1 LKFFVTGG
9 AGFIGRHLVAKLLDD
24 GHEITIFDN
33 FSSSSKND
41 IVHLLENGVSL
52 VTGDILD
59 YDLLLKSMP
68 NYDFVIHLAAQ
79 TSVEQSIVDPETT
92 IGVNVEGTVNVLK
105 SCVKTNVKSLIYTS
119 TAAVYGSSPTPIAE
133 TSQPN
138 PISSY
143 GASKLVTEYNLQT
156 FSRFFGLN
164 CISLRLFNVYGNGQL
179 TDTGVIRKFLK
190 NISKDVPIEI
200 FGDGTQTRDFVHI
213 SDVIQAFYCAIKN
226 IEAKRGEVYNIG
238 SGTATSINELVSSLI
253 SSKDQFSGQ
262 DLQVT
267 HKPALE
273 GEIKDS
279 KADISLA
286 ENDIGYSPQMSLS
299 DGLASLV

>member
-1 LKFFVTGG
+1 MKFFITGG
-9 AGFIGRHLVAKLLDD
+9 AGFIGRHLVAKLLHDK
-24 GHEITIFDN
+24 HEITIFDN

-41 IVHLLENGVSL
+41 ITHLLEDGVGL

-79 TSVEQSIVDPETT
+79 TSVSQSVANPKTTADIIVD
-92 IGVNVEGTVNVLK
+92 GTVNVLK
-105 SCVKTNVKSLIYTS
+105 SCVKTNVKNIIFSS
-119 TAAVYGSSPTPIAE
+119 SAAVYGNSINTPLAENAQLSPL
-133 TSQPN
+133 
-138 PISSY
+138 SSY
-143 GASKLVTEYNLQT
+143 GASKLVAEYNLLA
-156 FSRFFGLN
+156 FSKLFGLN
-164 CISLRLFNVYGNGQL
+164 CISLRLFNVYGNGQSSEA
-179 TDTGVIRKFLK
+179 GVIRKFLK

-200 FGDGTQTRDFVHI
+200 FGDGVQSRDFVHI
-213 SDVIQAFYCAIKN
+213 SDVIEAFYCAIRN

-238 SGTATSINELVSSLI
+238 SGTATSINELASLLI
-253 SSKDQFSGQ
+253 SSKGK
-262 DLQVT
+262 DLQVI

-286 ENDIGYSPQMSLS
+286 ENDIGYSPHVPLS
-299 DGLASLV
+299 DGLANLI

>member
-1 LKFFVTGG
+1 
-9 AGFIGRHLVAKLLDD
+9 LLHD
-24 GHEITIFDN
+24 GHNITIFDN

-41 IVHLLENGVSL
+41 ISHLLENGVSL

-59 YDLLLKSMP
+59 YGLLLKSMA
-68 NYDFVIHLAAQ
+68 NHDFVIHLAAQ
-79 TSVEQSIVDPETT
+79 TSVSESIANPKTTVD
-92 IGVNVEGTVNVLK
+92 IIVNGTVNVLK
-105 SCVKTNVKSLIYTS
+105 SCVKTNVKSLISTS
-119 TAAVYGSSPTPIAE
+119 TAAVYGSSPTPISE

-143 GASKLVTEYNLQT
+143 GASKLVTEYNLQA

-164 CISLRLFNVYGNGQL
+164 CISLRLFNVYGNGQSSEAV
-179 TDTGVIRKFLK
+179 VIRKFLK
-190 NISKDVPIEI
+190 NISKDLPLEI

-238 SGTATSINELVSSLI
+238 SGKSASINELASLLI
-253 SSKDQFSGQ
+253 SSKGK
-262 DLQVT
+262 DLQII
-267 HKPALE
+267 HKPE
-273 GEIKDS
+273 RQGEVKFS

-286 ENDIGYSPQMSLS
+286 KTDINYSPEVSLR

>member
-1 LKFFVTGG
+1 LKFLVTGG
-9 AGFIGRHLVAKLLDD
+9 AGFIGRHLVAKLLHDQ
-24 GHEITIFDN
+24 HEITIFDN

-41 IVHLLENGVSL
+41 ITHLLEDGVGL
-52 VTGDILD
+52 VIGDILD

-79 TSVEQSIVDPETT
+79 TSVSQSIADPKTT
-92 IGVNVEGTVNVLK
+92 IDIIVDGTVNVLK
-105 SCVKTNVKSLIYTS
+105 SCVKTNVKNLIFS
-119 TAAVYGSSPTPIAE
+119 SSAAVYGNSLNTLLSENSQLSPL
-133 TSQPN
+133 
-138 PISSY
+138 SSY
-143 GASKLVTEYNLQT
+143 GASKLVAEYNLQT
-156 FSRFFGLN
+156 FSKLFGLN
-164 CISLRLFNVYGNGQL
+164 SISLRLFNVYGNGQSSEA
-179 TDTGVIRKFLK
+179 GVIRKFLK
-190 NISKDVPIEI
+190 NISKELPLEI

-213 SDVIQAFYCAIKN
+213 SDVIEAFYCAIRN

-238 SGTATSINELVSSLI
+238 SGSATSINELALLLI
-253 SSKDQFSGQ
+253 SSKEKDP
-262 DLQVT
+262 QVI

-286 ENDIGYSPQMSLS
+286 ENDIGYSPQIQLS

>member
-1 LKFFVTGG
+1 MKFLVTGG
-9 AGFIGRHLVAKLLDD
+9 AGFIGKHLIVELLRDD
-24 GHEITIFDN
+24 HNITIFDN

-41 IVHLLENGVSL
+41 VVHLLENGVNL

-59 YDLLLKSMP
+59 YDLLLKSMS

-92 IGVNVEGTVNVLK
+92 IDINVEGTVNVLK
-105 SCVKTNVKSLIYTS
+105 SCVKTNVKGLISTS
-119 TAAVYGSSPTPIAE
+119 TAAVYGSSPTPISE

-143 GASKLVTEYNLQT
+143 GASKLVTEYNLQA

-164 CISLRLFNVYGNGQL
+164 CISLRLFNVYGNGQS
-179 TDTGVIRKFLK
+179 TDAGVIRKFLK
-190 NISKDVPIEI
+190 NISEKIPLEI

-213 SDVIQAFYCAIKN
+213 SDVIQAFYCAIRN
-226 IEAKRGEVYNIG
+226 IEAKRGKVYNIG
-238 SGTATSINELVSSLI
+238 SGSATSINELAALLL
-253 SSKDQFSGQ
+253 SGKGK
-262 DLQVT
+262 DLQLI

>member
-1 LKFFVTGG
+1 MVTGG
-9 AGFIGRHLVAKLLDD
+9 AGFIGKHIIAELLRDD
-24 GHEITIFDN
+24 HNITIFDN

-41 IVHLLENGVSL
+41 IVHLLENGVNL

-59 YDLLLKSMP
+59 YDLLLKSMS

-92 IGVNVEGTVNVLK
+92 IDINVEGTVNVLK
-105 SCVKTNVKSLIYTS
+105 SCVKTNVKGLISTS
-119 TAAVYGSSPTPIAE
+119 TAAVYGSSPTPITE

-143 GASKLVTEYNLQT
+143 GASKLVTEYNLQA

-164 CISLRLFNVYGNGQL
+164 CISLRLFNVYGNGQSSEAV
-179 TDTGVIRKFLK
+179 VIRKFLK
-190 NISKDVPIEI
+190 NISKDLPLEI

-238 SGTATSINELVSSLI
+238 SGKSASINELASLLI
-253 SSKDQFSGQ
+253 SSKGK
-262 DLQVT
+262 DLQII
-267 HKPALE
+267 HKPE
-273 GEIKDS
+273 RQGEVKFS

-286 ENDIGYSPQMSLS
+286 KTDINYSPEVSLR

>member
-1 LKFFVTGG
+1 LVTGG

-33 FSSSSKND
+33 FSLSSKND
-41 IVHLLENGVSL
+41 ITNLLENGVSL

-59 YDLLLKSMP
+59 YDLLLKSMS

-79 TSVEQSIVDPETT
+79 TSVSQSIADPKTTADIIVD
-92 IGVNVEGTVNVLK
+92 GTVNVLK
-105 SCVKTNVKSLIYTS
+105 SCVKTNVKNIIFSS
-119 TAAVYGSSPTPIAE
+119 SAAVYGNSLDALISE
-133 TSQPN
+133 KSHLN
-138 PISSY
+138 PLSSY
-143 GASKLVTEYNLQT
+143 GASKLVAEYNLQT
-156 FSRFFGLN
+156 FSKLFGLN
-164 CISLRLFNVYGNGQL
+164 SISLRLFNVYGNGQSSEA
-179 TDTGVIRKFLK
+179 GVIRKFLK
-190 NISKDVPIEI
+190 NISKDVPLEI
-200 FGDGTQTRDFVHI
+200 FGDGAQTRDFVHI
-213 SDVIQAFYCAIKN
+213 SDVIEAFYCAIRN

-238 SGTATSINELVSSLI
+238 SGSATSINELASLLI
-253 SSKDQFSGQ
+253 SSKEK
-262 DLQVT
+262 DLQVI

-286 ENDIGYSPQMSLS
+286 KNDIGYSPQIPLS

>member
-1 LKFFVTGG
+1 MKFFITGG
-9 AGFIGRHLVAKLLDD
+9 AGFIGRHLVAKLLHDK
-24 GHEITIFDN
+24 HEITIFDN

-41 IVHLLENGVSL
+41 ITHLLEDGVGL

-79 TSVEQSIVDPETT
+79 TSVSQSVANPKTTADIIVD
-92 IGVNVEGTVNVLK
+92 GTVNVLK
-105 SCVKTNVKSLIYTS
+105 SCVKTNVKNIIFSS
-119 TAAVYGSSPTPIAE
+119 SAAVYGNSINTLLAENAQLSPL
-133 TSQPN
+133 
-138 PISSY
+138 SSY
-143 GASKLVTEYNLQT
+143 GASKLVAEYNLLA
-156 FSRFFGLN
+156 FSKLFGLN
-164 CISLRLFNVYGNGQL
+164 CISLRLFNVYGNDQSSEA
-179 TDTGVIRKFLK
+179 GVIRKFLK
-190 NISKDVPIEI
+190 NISEEVPLEI

-213 SDVIQAFYCAIKN
+213 SDVIQTFYCAIRN
-226 IEAKRGEVYNIG
+226 IEAKRGNIYNIG
-238 SGTATSINELVSSLI
+238 SGKATSINELAALLLSC
-253 SSKDQFSGQ
+253 KGK
-262 DLQVT
+262 DLQLI

-299 DGLASLV
+299 DGLGSLV

>member
-1 LKFFVTGG
+1 LKFFITGG
-9 AGFIGRHLVAKLLDD
+9 AGFIGRHLVAKLLHDK
-24 GHEITIFDN
+24 HNITIFDN

-41 IVHLLENGVSL
+41 ISHLLENGADL

-59 YDLLLKSMP
+59 YGLLLKSMA
-68 NYDFVIHLAAQ
+68 NHDFVIHLAAQ
-79 TSVEQSIVDPETT
+79 TNILQSITDPETT
-92 IGVNVEGTVNVLK
+92 IDIIVEGTVNVLK
-105 SCVKTNVKSLIYTS
+105 SCVKTNVKGLVSTS
-119 TAAVYGSSPTPIAE
+119 SAAVYGDSPDAPISE
-133 TSQPN
+133 NSQLS

-143 GASKLVTEYNLQT
+143 GASKLVTEYNLQA

-164 CISLRLFNVYGNGQL
+164 SISLRLFNVYGNGQSSE
-179 TDTGVIRKFLK
+179 TVVIRKFLK
-190 NISKDVPIEI
+190 NISKDIPLEI

-226 IEAKRGEVYNIG
+226 IEAKRGRNYNIG
-238 SGTATSINELVSSLI
+238 SGKATSINELASLLL
-253 SSKDQFSGQ
+253 SSKGK
-262 DLQVT
+262 DLQLI

-299 DGLASLV
+299 DGLASLI

>member
-1 LKFFVTGG
+1 MKFLVTGG
-9 AGFIGRHLVAKLLDD
+9 AGFIGKHIIAELLRDD
-24 GHEITIFDN
+24 HNITIFDN

-59 YDLLLKSMP
+59 YDLLLKSMS

-92 IGVNVEGTVNVLK
+92 IDINVEGTVNVLK
-105 SCVKTNVKSLIYTS
+105 SCVKTNVKGLISTS
-119 TAAVYGSSPTPIAE
+119 TAAVYGSSPTPISE

-143 GASKLVTEYNLQT
+143 GASKLVTEYNLQA

-164 CISLRLFNVYGNGQL
+164 CISLRLFNVYGNGQSSEAV
-179 TDTGVIRKFLK
+179 VIRKFLK
-190 NISKDVPIEI
+190 NISKDLPLEI

-238 SGTATSINELVSSLI
+238 SGKSASINELASLLI
-253 SSKDQFSGQ
+253 SSKGK
-262 DLQVT
+262 DLQII
-267 HKPALE
+267 HKPE
-273 GEIKDS
+273 IQGEIKFS

-286 ENDIGYSPQMSLS
+286 KTDINYSPEVSLR

>member
-1 LKFFVTGG
+1 MKFLITGG
-9 AGFIGRHLVAKLLDD
+9 AGFIGKHLIVELLRDD
-24 GHEITIFDN
+24 HNITIFDN

-41 IVHLLENGVSL
+41 VVHLLENGVNL

-59 YDLLLKSMP
+59 YDLLLKSMS

-92 IGVNVEGTVNVLK
+92 IDINVEGTVNVLK
-105 SCVKTNVKSLIYTS
+105 SCVKTNVKGLISTS
-119 TAAVYGSSPTPIAE
+119 TAAVYGSSPTPISE

-143 GASKLVTEYNLQT
+143 GASKLVTEYNLQA

-164 CISLRLFNVYGNGQL
+164 CISLRLFNVYGNGQS
-179 TDTGVIRKFLK
+179 TDAGVIRKFLK
-190 NISKDVPIEI
+190 NISEKIPLEI

-213 SDVIQAFYCAIKN
+213 SDVIQAFYCAIRN
-226 IEAKRGEVYNIG
+226 IEAKRGKVYNIG
-238 SGTATSINELVSSLI
+238 SGSATSINELAALLL
-253 SSKDQFSGQ
+253 SGKGK
-262 DLQVT
+262 DLQLI

-286 ENDIGYSPQMSLS
+286 ENDIGYSPHVALS
-299 DGLASLV
+299 DGLANLV

>member
-1 LKFFVTGG
+1 MVTGG

-24 GHEITIFDN
+24 RHEITIFDN

-41 IVHLLENGVSL
+41 ITNLLENGVSL

-59 YDLLLKSMP
+59 YDLLLKSMS

-79 TSVEQSIVDPETT
+79 TSVSRSITDPKTTADIIVD
-92 IGVNVEGTVNVLK
+92 GTVNVLK
-105 SCVKTNVKSLIYTS
+105 SCVKTNVKNLIFS
-119 TAAVYGSSPTPIAE
+119 SSAAVYGNSPDAPISE
-133 TSQPN
+133 NSQLS

-143 GASKLVTEYNLQT
+143 GASKLVAEHNLQV
-156 FSRFFGLN
+156 FSKFFGLN
-164 CISLRLFNVYGNGQL
+164 CISLRLFNVYGNGQSSEA
-179 TDTGVIRKFLK
+179 GVIRKFLK
-190 NISKDVPIEI
+190 NISEGIPLEI

-213 SDVIQAFYCAIKN
+213 SDVIEAFYCAIRN
-226 IEAKRGEVYNIG
+226 IDTKRGEIYNIG
-238 SGTATSINELVSSLI
+238 SGSATSINELSSLLI
-253 SSKDQFSGQ
+253 SSKGK
-262 DLQVT
+262 DLQVI

-286 ENDIGYSPQMSLS
+286 ENDIGYSPHVPLS
-299 DGLASLV
+299 DGLANLV

>member
-1 LKFFVTGG
+1 MVTGG
-9 AGFIGRHLVAKLLDD
+9 AGFIGKHIIAELLRDD
-24 GHEITIFDN
+24 HNITIFDN

-59 YDLLLKSMP
+59 YDLLLKSMS

-92 IGVNVEGTVNVLK
+92 IDINVEGTVNVLK
-105 SCVKTNVKSLIYTS
+105 SCVKTNVKGLISTS
-119 TAAVYGSSPTPIAE
+119 TAAVYGSSPTPISE

-143 GASKLVTEYNLQT
+143 GASKLVTEYNLQA

-164 CISLRLFNVYGNGQL
+164 CISLRLFNVYGNGQSSEAV
-179 TDTGVIRKFLK
+179 VIRKFLK
-190 NISKDVPIEI
+190 NISKDLPLEI

-238 SGTATSINELVSSLI
+238 SGKSASINELASLLI
-253 SSKDQFSGQ
+253 SSKGK
-262 DLQVT
+262 DLQII
-267 HKPALE
+267 HKPE
-273 GEIKDS
+273 RQGEVKFS

-286 ENDIGYSPQMSLS
+286 KTDINYSPEVSLR

>member
-1 LKFFVTGG
+1 MKFFITGG
-9 AGFIGRHLVAKLLDD
+9 AGFIGRHLVAKLLHDK
-24 GHEITIFDN
+24 HEITIFDN

-41 IVHLLENGVSL
+41 ITHLLEDGVGL

-79 TSVEQSIVDPETT
+79 TSVSQSVANPKTTADIIVD
-92 IGVNVEGTVNVLK
+92 GTVNVLK
-105 SCVKTNVKSLIYTS
+105 SCVKTNVKNIIFSS
-119 TAAVYGSSPTPIAE
+119 SAAVYGNSINTLLAENAQLSPL
-133 TSQPN
+133 
-138 PISSY
+138 SSY
-143 GASKLVTEYNLQT
+143 GASKLVAEYNLLA
-156 FSRFFGLN
+156 FSKLFGLN
-164 CISLRLFNVYGNGQL
+164 CISLRLFNVYGNGQSSEA
-179 TDTGVIRKFLK
+179 GVIRKFLK
-190 NISKDVPIEI
+190 NISKEAPLEI
-200 FGDGTQTRDFVHI
+200 FGDGVQTRDFVHV

-238 SGTATSINELVSSLI
+238 SGSATSINELASLLI
-253 SSKDQFSGQ
+253 SSKEK
-262 DLQVT
+262 DLQVI